1 MIAPYGQAEV
11 VDFRLARHG
20 ALWTWPMGLD
30 ANGRDMFSR
39 MVYGA
44 RVSLV
49 VGVLAQAIVLLI
61 GVPIGA
67 LRRLLRRLHGQ
78 RPHAARRC
86 HLRDAAAPDGAP
98 LRQLLGPGVVNI
110 FLAIGLVGWVTEARL
125 VQGAVSLAPGAGV
138 RQRGTGRWGRRG
150 LHHS

>member
-1 MIAPYGQAEV
+1 
-11 VDFRLARHG
+11 
-20 ALWTWPMGLD
+20 MGLD

-67 LRRLLRRLHGQ
+67 FAAISAVRRTTSSCDSSTSSTRSR
-78 RPHAARRC
+78 
-86 HLRDAAAPDGAP
+86 
-98 LRQLLGPGVVNI
+98 
-110 FLAIGLVGWVTEARL
+110 
-125 VQGAVSLAPGAGV
+125 S
-138 RQRGTGRWGRRG
+138 
-150 LHHS
+150 S